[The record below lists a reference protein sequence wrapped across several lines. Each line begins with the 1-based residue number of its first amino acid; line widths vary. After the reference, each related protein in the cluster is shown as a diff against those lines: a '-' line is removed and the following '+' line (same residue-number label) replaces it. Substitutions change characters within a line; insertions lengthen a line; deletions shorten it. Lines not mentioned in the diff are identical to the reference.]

1 MIEAGVRKG
10 RLVLEP
16 TEAATRVEKLAILLG
31 SARPEVDKP
40 TGQHVDGLN
49 PFPEVKSYVEIV
61 GGEVTLETNVQAH
74 TTESVGLRCK
84 RRSLWRSKLSNN
96 NWVVIVTNCNMVRIL
111 VMVNTQKKR
120 LRILWR

>member
-1 MIEAGVRKG
+1 
-10 RLVLEP
+10 VLEP

-61 GGEVTLETNVQAH
+61 GGEVTLETNAQAH

-84 RRSLWRSKLSNN
+84 RSLWRSKLSNN
-96 NWVVIVTNCNMVRIL
+96 NWVVIVTNCNMVRTL
-111 VMVNTQKKR
+111 GMVNTQKKQ
-120 LRILWR
+120 LRIL